1 MQKFFFS
8 FLFVIGLIGLAKF
21 FSFSSYELS
30 DDHSFM
36 NHFNSK
42 YSIFALPKPADEVDF
57 SGERTPLENPD
68 IWERFDKELLK
79 NTYWQSN
86 TLLLHKR
93 ANKYFPIIEPILK
106 ANNVPED
113 FKYLAL
119 IESGLENVVS
129 PAGATG
135 FWQIMKETA
144 KEHDLEVNKEV
155 DERYHL
161 EKSTQ
166 AACAFLT
173 GAKEKFGSW
182 TLAAA
187 AYNMGRTGL
196 QKQINRQQVESYYD
210 LLLNNETS
218 RYVFRILAV
227 KEIVENP
234 KQYGFHLRE
243 KDLYKYIPTYQ
254 VTIDST
260 VEDWADFA
268 QQYQIN
274 YKLLKIY
281 NPWLRQSYLSNTNS
295 ATYKITLPKKGYYT
309 FSINETGETT
319 DSLSID

>member
-1 MQKFFFS
+1 MKKTFYS
-8 FLFVIGLIGLAKF
+8 FAIVIALIGIGKF
-21 FSFSSYELS
+21 FSFSSNELA
-30 DDHSFM
+30 DDQSFM

-42 YSIFALPKPADEVDF
+42 YSIFALPKPTAQMDFCDERV
-57 SGERTPLENPD
+57 PLENPD

-93 ANKYFPIIEPILK
+93 AHKYFPVIEPILAK
-106 ANNVPED
+106 HQVPDD

-119 IESGLENVVS
+119 IESGLENVIS

-135 FWQIMKETA
+135 FWQIMKGTA
-144 KEHDLEVNKEV
+144 KEFGMEINSEI

-161 EKSTQ
+161 EKSTIL
-166 AACAFLT
+166 ACEFLSK
-173 GAKEKFGSW
+173 AKDKFGSW

-196 QKQINRQQVESYYD
+196 QKQINRQKVNSYYD

-234 KQYGFHLRE
+234 KQYGFHLRD
-243 KDLYKYIPTYQ
+243 KDLYQHIPTYT
-254 VTIDST
+254 VSVDSA
-260 VEDWADFA
+260 VAHWADFA
-268 QQYQIN
+268 HQHKIN
-274 YKLLKIY
+274 YKILKRY
-281 NPWLRQSYLSNTNS
+281 NPWLRQNYLTNS
-295 ATYKITLPKKGYYT
+295 KRKTYKINIPEKGYYAFQPT
-309 FSINETGETT
+309 TPT
-319 DSLSID
+319 DSIE